1 MRRTRLDWVLILCC
15 VSCSA
20 PFHLCGQRIPDA
32 AWSRAI
38 GQPLENAGVRS
49 MEDIVDDGYWQ
60 GIPLG
65 GFGAGSITQSY
76 RGDFVRWHLKVG
88 VRKYQSVPSSVFA
101 AFEQAEG
108 SQPEAVVLRS
118 GKPEDP
124 SILSAWNWSYPAGSG
139 TYHALFPKA
148 WFDYEYKPFPVQL
161 TCEQFSPVLPNNY
174 KETSYPLGL
183 FIWHAKNNGQKPVK
197 VSILFS
203 WTNVVGWLAG
213 FGSRLD
219 PTLGGGNFNAPREE
233 TLAGGRKM
241 TGIVFDRARP
251 GTVEMDSDGQFA
263 VAALGDAETTVSR
276 QTSFQAFG
284 DGKDL
289 WESFARDGTLQG
301 SPKNWVAGGEDP
313 TGDSVA
319 GAIAVSFTV
328 QPGMTKEVPIVL
340 SWDFPI
346 AQFGGGRRWYRRYTE
361 FFGTGGN
368 SAWRIART
376 GLEHYEEY
384 SKAINDWQRPFIE
397 DTSKPAW
404 YRGMLFNELYDLVDG
419 GTLWTNG
426 EAGKRTASPPH
437 YFAYLENFD
446 YQYYCPLDVFF
457 YGSWGLLRSWPELEK
472 QVMRQSADTVPVQ
485 YTQYRRIV
493 SEGTIQLRKVA
504 GDVALDFGAPKGDPI
519 RTVNQYAAVNP
530 TLFKDKPSQFVLMVY
545 RDYVWTGSQD
555 LAFLQHCWPGVK
567 AALDH
572 LKEFDTKGDGLPQNQ
587 NMPDQTYDAWRMKG
601 TSAYCGSL
609 WLAALKAAVKI
620 AERLDDAVD
629 ARKYQAW
636 FDKAQ
641 ASFIRELWNGEY
653 FNFDL
658 ESPYRN
664 TIMADQLAG
673 QWYANLCGLGEI
685 VPKEM
690 THKALETIFRMN
702 VMKLENGEMGAVN
715 GMNLDGT
722 VLKDN
727 LESKEV
733 WSGTTLALASFLKS
747 EGMTD
752 EAYKAA
758 WGVYNIV
765 YRKKGY
771 WFRTPE
777 AWDETGN
784 FRAELYMRPQVIW
797 AMESMQPPG
806 NGGTKN
812 SGRARRE
819 TGLRPQPR

>member
-1 MRRTRLDWVLILCC
+1 
-15 VSCSA
+15 
-20 PFHLCGQRIPDA
+20 
-32 AWSRAI
+32 
-38 GQPLENAGVRS
+38 
-49 MEDIVDDGYWQ
+49 
-60 GIPLG
+60 
-65 GFGAGSITQSY
+65 
-76 RGDFVRWHLKVG
+76 
-88 VRKYQSVPSSVFA
+88 
-101 AFEQAEG
+101 
-108 SQPEAVVLRS
+108 
-118 GKPEDP
+118 
-124 SILSAWNWSYPAGSG
+124 
-139 TYHALFPKA
+139 
-148 WFDYEYKPFPVQL
+148 
-161 TCEQFSPVLPNNY
+161 
-174 KETSYPLGL
+174 
-183 FIWHAKNNGQKPVK
+183 
-197 VSILFS
+197 
-203 WTNVVGWLAG
+203 
-213 FGSRLD
+213 
-219 PTLGGGNFNAPREE
+219 
-233 TLAGGRKM
+233 
-241 TGIVFDRARP
+241 
-251 GTVEMDSDGQFA
+251 
-263 VAALGDAETTVSR
+263 
-276 QTSFQAFG
+276 
-284 DGKDL
+284 
-289 WESFARDGTLQG
+289 
-301 SPKNWVAGGEDP
+301 
-313 TGDSVA
+313 
-319 GAIAVSFTV
+319 
-328 QPGMTKEVPIVL
+328 
-340 SWDFPI
+340 
-346 AQFGGGRRWYRRYTE
+346 
-361 FFGTGGN
+361 
-368 SAWRIART
+368 
-376 GLEHYEEY
+376 
-384 SKAINDWQRPFIE
+384 
-397 DTSKPAW
+397 
-404 YRGMLFNELYDLVDG
+404 
-419 GTLWTNG
+419 
-426 EAGKRTASPPH
+426 
-437 YFAYLENFD
+437 
-446 YQYYCPLDVFF
+446 
-457 YGSWGLLRSWPELEK
+457 
-472 QVMRQSADTVPVQ
+472 
-485 YTQYRRIV
+485 
-493 SEGTIQLRKVA
+493 
-504 GDVALDFGAPKGDPI
+504 
-519 RTVNQYAAVNP
+519 
-530 TLFKDKPSQFVLMVY
+530 MVY